1 MEPVEW
7 KILFAVDM
15 LKYEAFILWCDW
27 TTSKGEYGPAPL
39 WAVISMPL
47 HKVTIAISD
56 ELLAAADKQAS
67 SENSSRSKIVAA
79 ALEAYL
85 GGARESEGTA
95 DEDLGMLMVPR
106 ETVTRLEAELEK
118 RERELRHKEELLYMK
133 TDMIERLT
141 AQYES
146 FKQAREDEIK
156 RYETIAGFYGSES
169 SKIINR
175 LADVSETLTRL
186 LPSAVSAPPPPA
198 SGEAGAE
205 EVQVPLP
212 EPEEAPSKRP
222 LRERLFRRKPKT
234 EEVRRL

>member
-1 MEPVEW
+1 
-7 KILFAVDM
+7 
-15 LKYEAFILWCDW
+15 
-27 TTSKGEYGPAPL
+27 
-39 WAVISMPL
+39 MPL

-56 ELLAAADKQAS
+56 ELLAAADKEAS

-186 LPSAVSAPPPPA
+186 LPSAVSTPPPHP
-198 SGEAGAE
+198 SGEVGAE
-205 EVQVPLP
+205 EVQAPLP
-212 EPEEAPSKRP
+212 EPEDEPPKRP

>member
-1 MEPVEW
+1 
-7 KILFAVDM
+7 
-15 LKYEAFILWCDW
+15 
-27 TTSKGEYGPAPL
+27 
-39 WAVISMPL
+39 MPL
-47 HKVTIAISD
+47 HKVTIAISE

-79 ALEAYL
+79 ALEAYF

-156 RYETIAGFYGSES
+156 RYEAIAGFYGSES

-186 LPSAVSAPPPPA
+186 LPSAVSTPTRPP

-205 EVQVPLP
+205 EVQAPLP
-212 EPEEAPSKRP
+212 EPEDEPPKRTW
-222 LRERLFRRKPKT
+222 RERLFRRKPKT

>member
-1 MEPVEW
+1 
-7 KILFAVDM
+7 
-15 LKYEAFILWCDW
+15 
-27 TTSKGEYGPAPL
+27 
-39 WAVISMPL
+39 MPL

-56 ELLAAADKQAS
+56 ELLAAADKEAS

-95 DEDLGMLMVPR
+95 DDDLGMLMVPR
-106 ETVTRLEAELEK
+106 ETVTRLEAELER

-186 LPSAVSAPPPPA
+186 LPSAVSTPPPRP
-198 SGEAGAE
+198 SGEVGAE
-205 EVQVPLP
+205 EVQAPLP
-212 EPEEAPSKRP
+212 EPEDEPPKRP

>member
-1 MEPVEW
+1 
-7 KILFAVDM
+7 
-15 LKYEAFILWCDW
+15 
-27 TTSKGEYGPAPL
+27 
-39 WAVISMPL
+39 MPL

-85 GGARESEGTA
+85 GGGRESEGTA
-95 DEDLGMLMVPR
+95 EEDLGALMVLR
-106 ETVTRLEAELEK
+106 ETVMRLEAELEK
-118 RERELRHKEELLYMK
+118 GERELRHKDELLYMK

-169 SKIINR
+169 SKVIDR
-175 LADVSETLTRL
+175 LADVSEMLTRL
-186 LPSAVSAPPPPA
+186 LPAAVSPAPPPP

-205 EVQVPLP
+205 EVQAPLP
-212 EPEEAPSKRP
+212 ETEDEPPKRS

>member
-1 MEPVEW
+1 
-7 KILFAVDM
+7 
-15 LKYEAFILWCDW
+15 
-27 TTSKGEYGPAPL
+27 
-39 WAVISMPL
+39 MPL

-79 ALEAYL
+79 ALGAYL
-85 GGARESEGTA
+85 GGGRESESTA
-95 DEDLGMLMVPR
+95 EEDLGTLMVPR
-106 ETVTRLEAELEK
+106 ETVMRLEAELEK
-118 RERELRHKEELLYMK
+118 GERELRHKDELLYMK

-146 FKQAREDEIK
+146 FKQA
-156 RYETIAGFYGSES
+156 IAGFYGSES
-169 SKIINR
+169 SKVIDR
-175 LADVSETLTRL
+175 LADVSEMLTRL
-186 LPSAVSAPPPPA
+186 LPAAVSPAPPPP

-205 EVQVPLP
+205 EVQAPLP
-212 EPEEAPSKRP
+212 ETEDEPPKRS

>member
-1 MEPVEW
+1 
-7 KILFAVDM
+7 
-15 LKYEAFILWCDW
+15 
-27 TTSKGEYGPAPL
+27 
-39 WAVISMPL
+39 MPL

-85 GGARESEGTA
+85 DGGRESEGTA
-95 DEDLGMLMVPR
+95 EEDLGTLMVPR
-106 ETVTRLEAELEK
+106 ETAARLEAELEK
-118 RERELRHKEELLYMK
+118 RERELRHKDELLYMK

-169 SKIINR
+169 SKVIDR
-175 LADVSETLTRL
+175 LADVSEMLTRL
-186 LPSAVSAPPPPA
+186 LPAAVSTPSPVP
-198 SGEAGAE
+198 SSEAGAE
-205 EVQVPLP
+205 EVQAPLP
-212 EPEEAPSKRP
+212 ETEDEPPKRS
-222 LRERLFRRKPKT
+222 LRERLFRRKPKA

>member
-1 MEPVEW
+1 
-7 KILFAVDM
+7 
-15 LKYEAFILWCDW
+15 
-27 TTSKGEYGPAPL
+27 
-39 WAVISMPL
+39 MPL

-79 ALEAYL
+79 ALEAYF
-85 GGARESEGTA
+85 GGARESEGSA

-156 RYETIAGFYGSES
+156 RYEAIAGFYGSES

-186 LPSAVSAPPPPA
+186 LPSAVSTPTRPP

-205 EVQVPLP
+205 EVQAPLP
-212 EPEEAPSKRP
+212 EPEDEPPKRTW
-222 LRERLFRRKPKT
+222 RERLFRRKPKT

>member
-1 MEPVEW
+1 
-7 KILFAVDM
+7 
-15 LKYEAFILWCDW
+15 
-27 TTSKGEYGPAPL
+27 
-39 WAVISMPL
+39 MPL

-156 RYETIAGFYGSES
+156 RYEAIAGFYGSES

-186 LPSAVSAPPPPA
+186 LPSAVSTPTRPP

-205 EVQVPLP
+205 EVQAPLP
-212 EPEEAPSKRP
+212 EPEDEPPKRTW
-222 LRERLFRRKPKT
+222 RERLFRRKPKT

>member
-1 MEPVEW
+1 
-7 KILFAVDM
+7 
-15 LKYEAFILWCDW
+15 
-27 TTSKGEYGPAPL
+27 
-39 WAVISMPL
+39 
-47 HKVTIAISD
+47 
-56 ELLAAADKQAS
+56 
-67 SENSSRSKIVAA
+67 
-79 ALEAYL
+79 
-85 GGARESEGTA
+85 
-95 DEDLGMLMVPR
+95 
-106 ETVTRLEAELEK
+106 VTRLEAELEK
-118 RERELRHKEELLYMK
+118 RERELRHKDELLYMK

-186 LPSAVSAPPPPA
+186 LPSAVSAPPPPP

>member
-1 MEPVEW
+1 
-7 KILFAVDM
+7 
-15 LKYEAFILWCDW
+15 
-27 TTSKGEYGPAPL
+27 
-39 WAVISMPL
+39 MPL

-85 GGARESEGTA
+85 GGAPESEGTA
-95 DEDLGMLMVPR
+95 DEGLGMLMVPR

-156 RYETIAGFYGSES
+156 RYEAIAGFYGSES

-186 LPSAVSAPPPPA
+186 LPSAVSTSTPPP

-205 EVQVPLP
+205 EVQAPLP
-212 EPEEAPSKRP
+212 EPEDEPPKRSW
-222 LRERLFRRKPKT
+222 RERLFRWKPKT

>member
-1 MEPVEW
+1 
-7 KILFAVDM
+7 
-15 LKYEAFILWCDW
+15 
-27 TTSKGEYGPAPL
+27 
-39 WAVISMPL
+39 MPL

-56 ELLAAADKQAS
+56 ELLDAADKQAS

-79 ALEAYL
+79 ALGAYL
-85 GGARESEGTA
+85 GGGRESEGTA
-95 DEDLGMLMVPR
+95 EEDLGALMVLR
-106 ETVTRLEAELEK
+106 ETVMRLEAELEK
-118 RERELRHKEELLYMK
+118 GEREFRHKDELLYMK

-169 SKIINR
+169 SKVIDR
-175 LADVSETLTRL
+175 LADVSEMLTRL
-186 LPSAVSAPPPPA
+186 LPAAVSPAPPPP

-205 EVQVPLP
+205 EVQAPLP
-212 EPEEAPSKRP
+212 ETEDEPPKRS

>member
-1 MEPVEW
+1 
-7 KILFAVDM
+7 
-15 LKYEAFILWCDW
+15 
-27 TTSKGEYGPAPL
+27 
-39 WAVISMPL
+39 MPL

-56 ELLAAADKQAS
+56 ELLAAADKRAS

-79 ALEAYL
+79 ALEAYF
-85 GGARESEGTA
+85 GGARESEGSA

-141 AQYES
+141 GQYES

-156 RYETIAGFYGSES
+156 RYEAIAGFYGSES

-186 LPSAVSAPPPPA
+186 LPSAVSTPTRPP

-205 EVQVPLP
+205 EVQAPLP
-212 EPEEAPSKRP
+212 EPEDEPPKRTW
-222 LRERLFRRKPKT
+222 RERLFRRKPKT

>member
-1 MEPVEW
+1 
-7 KILFAVDM
+7 
-15 LKYEAFILWCDW
+15 
-27 TTSKGEYGPAPL
+27 
-39 WAVISMPL
+39 MPL

-56 ELLAAADKQAS
+56 ELLDAADKQAS

-79 ALEAYL
+79 ALGAYL
-85 GGARESEGTA
+85 GGGRESEGTA
-95 DEDLGMLMVPR
+95 EEDLGTLMVPR
-106 ETVTRLEAELEK
+106 ETVMRLEAELEK
-118 RERELRHKEELLYMK
+118 GERELRHKDELLYMK

-169 SKIINR
+169 SKVIDR
-175 LADVSETLTRL
+175 LADVSEMLTRL
-186 LPSAVSAPPPPA
+186 LPAAVSTAAPPP

-205 EVQVPLP
+205 EVQAPLP
-212 EPEEAPSKRP
+212 ETEDEPPKRS

>member
-1 MEPVEW
+1 
-7 KILFAVDM
+7 
-15 LKYEAFILWCDW
+15 
-27 TTSKGEYGPAPL
+27 
-39 WAVISMPL
+39 MPL

-56 ELLAAADKQAS
+56 ELLAAADKEAS

-85 GGARESEGTA
+85 GSARESEGTA

-106 ETVTRLEAELEK
+106 ETVTGLEAELEK
-118 RERELRHKEELLYMK
+118 RERELRHKDELLYMK

-156 RYETIAGFYGSES
+156 RYEAIAGFYGSES

-186 LPSAVSAPPPPA
+186 LPSAVSTPPPPP

-205 EVQVPLP
+205 EVQAPLP
-212 EPEEAPSKRP
+212 EPEDEPPKRP
-222 LRERLFRRKPKT
+222 LRERLFRRKPKAD
-234 EEVRRL
+234 EVRRL

>member
-1 MEPVEW
+1 
-7 KILFAVDM
+7 
-15 LKYEAFILWCDW
+15 
-27 TTSKGEYGPAPL
+27 
-39 WAVISMPL
+39 MPL

-67 SENSSRSKIVAA
+67 SENSSRSRIVAA
-79 ALEAYL
+79 ALEAYF

-156 RYETIAGFYGSES
+156 RYEAIAGFYGSES

-186 LPSAVSAPPPPA
+186 LPSAVSTPTRPP

-205 EVQVPLP
+205 EVQAPLP
-212 EPEEAPSKRP
+212 ETEDEPPTRTW
-222 LRERLFRRKPKT
+222 RERLFRRKPKT

>member
-1 MEPVEW
+1 
-7 KILFAVDM
+7 
-15 LKYEAFILWCDW
+15 
-27 TTSKGEYGPAPL
+27 
-39 WAVISMPL
+39 MPL
-47 HKVTIAISD
+47 HKVTIAISE

-79 ALEAYL
+79 ALEAYF
-85 GGARESEGTA
+85 GGARESEGSA

-141 AQYES
+141 GQYES

-156 RYETIAGFYGSES
+156 RYEAIAGFYGSES

-186 LPSAVSAPPPPA
+186 LPSAVSTPTRPP

-205 EVQVPLP
+205 EVQAPLP
-212 EPEEAPSKRP
+212 EPEDEPPKRTW
-222 LRERLFRRKPKT
+222 RERLFRRKPKT

>member
-1 MEPVEW
+1 
-7 KILFAVDM
+7 
-15 LKYEAFILWCDW
+15 
-27 TTSKGEYGPAPL
+27 
-39 WAVISMPL
+39 VISMPL

-79 ALEAYL
+79 ALEVYL

-95 DEDLGMLMVPR
+95 HEDLGVLMVPR

-186 LPSAVSAPPPPA
+186 LPSAVSAPPPPP
-198 SGEAGAE
+198 SGEAGSE
-205 EVQVPLP
+205 EVQAPLP
-212 EPEEAPSKRP
+212 EPEEAPPKRS
-222 LRERLFRRKPKT
+222 LTERLFRRKPKT
-234 EEVRRL
+234 GEVRRL